1 MEGTVCILFLKK
13 RKITKALQQHE
24 RRHEA
29 ICVSN
34 NNVKLVFVLSNTIC
48 SKGPS
53 LRTYIHKQSMLSF
66 RELYTLATDVHS

>member
-13 RKITKALQQHE
+13 GKITKALQPHE
-24 RRHEA
+24 RKHEA

-34 NNVKLVFVLSNTIC
+34 DSAELVFVVNNMIC

-53 LRTYIHKQSMLSF
+53 LRTDIYRQSMSSF
-66 RELYTLATDVHS
+66 MGLCTLATDVHR